1 MRPLRASF
9 HCNVRMSF
17 QGMSSGC
24 DRKIITQADRSSFG
38 DDSRYLACP
47 RDHFRKCHFGNVN
60 CSFESTSIVIV
71 DVEIFH
77 VRPILARCCGS
88 RAPSPPAKI
97 ISEDAVSD
105 CVCIL
110 LLSRKP
116 VVVSS
121 SRLFAPGRTGV
132 TPRVVSCVRNRAF
145 PVMPCAPDALSK
157 LTSDI
162 SVFRSSRFDAISI
175 YYSQPVVGFYI
186 CTLGPSYV
194 VVDPCGRRVATSMRV
209 APKKASRTIY
219 SPLYVINIHFSFY
232 HCTIN
237 GEPDAILFI

>member
-1 MRPLRASF
+1 
-9 HCNVRMSF
+9 MSF
-17 QGMSSGC
+17 
-24 DRKIITQADRSSFG
+24 D
-38 DDSRYLACP
+38 
-47 RDHFRKCHFGNVN
+47 NVN

-77 VRPILARCCGS
+77 VCPICTRCCGS
-88 RAPSPPAKI
+88 RAPSPPAEI
-97 ISEDAVSD
+97 ISEDAVSG

-132 TPRVVSCVRNRAF
+132 TPRAVSYVRNRAF
-145 PVMPCAPDALSK
+145 PVMRADALSK

-209 APKKASRTIY
+209 ASKKALRTIY
-219 SPLYVINIHFSFY
+219 SFFYILSIYILLYNF
-232 HCTIN
+232 
-237 GEPDAILFI
+237 ILLLYN